1 MAVRCTFHNE
11 KGGYAMTSRET
22 KKKVAEMKAFTKQ
35 LTPETARELLVK
47 AGICTTAGELT
58 KPYRQD
64 V

>member
-1 MAVRCTFHNE
+1 
-11 KGGYAMTSRET
+11 MTARET

-35 LTPETARELLVK
+35 LTPETAKELLVK
-47 AGICTTAGELT
+47 AGICTTDGKLT

>member
-1 MAVRCTFHNE
+1 
-11 KGGYAMTSRET
+11 MTASEA

-35 LTPETARELLVK
+35 LTPETAKELLVK
-47 AGICTTAGELT
+47 AGICTKDGKLT